1 MASDLL
7 HPLNRAVKR
16 EDAFEVRRLLDA
28 GCDVHA
34 CDSRGVAPVL
44 IAADRGNTNVL
55 RPLLDAGADP
65 NTPWPGGW
73 TPLVRAA
80 FAGSRGA
87 VALLLD
93 RGAEP
98 WVQMEVD
105 NRQSVAGLTPVL
117 ARTYWDHRTARACRE
132 RRSQRPSE
140 RGLISRAFMSIE
152 GARPPWR
159 MGSGVNSRRQAE
171 WRSHI
176 PAAIGRAARTLMA
189 VWTNEWHSPVSR

>member
-55 RPLLDAGADP
+55 RLLLDAGADP

-98 WVQMEVD
+98 WLQMEVD
-105 NRQSVAGLTPVL
+105 NRQSVAGLMRQFWPERIGIIELLV
-117 ARTYWDHRTARACRE
+117 RAE
-132 RRSQRPSE
+132 NADRSGQQ
-140 RGLISRAFMSIE
+140 
-152 GARPPWR
+152 
-159 MGSGVNSRRQAE
+159 N
-171 WRSHI
+171 
-176 PAAIGRAARTLMA
+176 A
-189 VWTNEWHSPVSR
+189 V

>member
-1 MASDLL
+1 MPSDLL

-16 EDAFEVRRLLDA
+16 EDALEVRRLLDS
-28 GCDVHA
+28 GCDVRA

-55 RPLLDAGADP
+55 RLLLDAGADP

-80 FAGSRGA
+80 IAGSHGA

-93 RGAEP
+93 RGADP

-105 NRQSVAGLTPVL
+105 NRQSVAVL
-117 ARTYWDHRTARACRE
+117 MRPFYPERVEIIELLERAE
-132 RRSQRPSE
+132 SADRS
-140 RGLISRAFMSIE
+140 
-152 GARPPWR
+152 
-159 MGSGVNSRRQAE
+159 N
-171 WRSHI
+171 H
-176 PAAIGRAARTLMA
+176 
-189 VWTNEWHSPVSR
+189 